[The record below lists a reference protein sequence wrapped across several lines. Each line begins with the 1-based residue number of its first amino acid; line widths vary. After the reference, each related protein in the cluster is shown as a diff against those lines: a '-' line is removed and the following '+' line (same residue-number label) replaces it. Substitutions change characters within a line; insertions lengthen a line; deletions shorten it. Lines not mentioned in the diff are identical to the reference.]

1 MRVRRESPSGAPFSG
16 PIYHNPKELFSMK
29 KLLAVLAA
37 LFAVT
42 LVGACGNDNMD
53 GMDHG
58 KSTPPSTKEAADHN
72 AADVTFAQEMIP
84 HHAQAITMAK
94 VAATNAADPKV
105 KDLAKRIEDAQDPE
119 IKTMSD
125 WLKAWGEDVPASD
138 MGGMDHGSMPGM
150 MSSSEM
156 AALEKAAGAEFDKMF
171 LQMMIRH
178 HEGAI
183 PMAEALRELGS
194 DSRALAVAGSIEAGQ
209 TAEIDAMRSIQNRLG
224 CTG

>member
-1 MRVRRESPSGAPFSG
+1 
-16 PIYHNPKELFSMK
+16 MK

-42 LVGACGNDNMD
+42 MVGACGNDNMD

-58 KSTPPSTKEAADHN
+58 KSSASSTKETAEHN

-94 VAATNAADPKV
+94 MAATQAADPKV
-105 KDLAKRIEDAQDPE
+105 KDLAKRIEGAQDPE
-119 IKTMSD
+119 IKTMSG
-125 WLKAWGEDVPASD
+125 WLKAWGEDVPATD
-138 MGGMDHGSMPGM
+138 MGGMNHGSMPGM
-150 MSSSEM
+150 MSASEM

-183 PMAEALRELGS
+183 EMAKTEQSSGKSTDAKK
-194 DSRALAVAGSIEAGQ
+194 LAGEIEKAQ
-209 TAEIDAMRSIQNRLG
+209 TAEITEMQGLLG
-224 CTG
+224 

>member
-1 MRVRRESPSGAPFSG
+1 
-16 PIYHNPKELFSMK
+16 MK

-183 PMAEALRELGS
+183 EMAKTEQSSGKSTDAKK
-194 DSRALAVAGSIEAGQ
+194 LAGEIEKAQ
-209 TAEIDAMRSIQNRLG
+209 TAEITEMQGLLG
-224 CTG
+224 